1 MLVVLSSVRGG
12 VGTSVVSAAI
22 AVLAARDQSRPTY
35 LVDLTGDHT
44 DIFGLARVDT
54 GLDDWATHA
63 DRRLTDLAVEIDH
76 QLRLVPSR
84 APLRT
89 TDSLDGLVTALDQLR
104 HDAHVV
110 IDAGR
115 LDLTD
120 SLRELRPTHLL
131 VIRPCY
137 LALRATVSS
146 SRTWDGLV
154 VVRPPDRVL
163 TTRDVVNVTGLPAI
177 AEVDMSADVARAV
190 DAGVFGSRLP
200 AGLERCLRPAIERRL
215 VES

>member
-1 MLVVLSSVRGG
+1 MLMVLSSVRGG

-35 LVDLTGDHT
+35 LVDLTGDQT
-44 DIFGLARVDT
+44 DIFGLAQADI
-54 GLDDWATHA
+54 GLDDWTTRA
-63 DRRLTDLAVEIDH
+63 DRRLTDLAVDIDP

-84 APLRT
+84 TALDST
-89 TDSLDGLVTALDQLR
+89 ESLDGLVTALDQRR

-115 LDLTD
+115 LDLSD
-120 SLRELRPTHLL
+120 QFRELRPTHLL

-146 SRTWDGLV
+146 SRNWDGLV

-200 AGLERCLRPAIERRL
+200 SGLERSLRPAIERRL
-215 VES
+215 IET

>member
-1 MLVVLSSVRGG
+1 MLMVLSSVRGG

-35 LVDLTGDHT
+35 LVDLAGDQT
-44 DIFGLARVDT
+44 DIFGLAQADI
-54 GLDDWATHA
+54 GLDDWTTRA
-63 DRRLTDLAVEIDH
+63 DRRLTDLAVDIDP

-84 APLRT
+84 TALDST
-89 TDSLDGLVTALDQLR
+89 ESLDGLVTALEQRR
-104 HDAHVV
+104 HDTHVV

-115 LDLTD
+115 LDLSD
-120 SLRELRPTHLL
+120 PFRELRPTHLL

-200 AGLERCLRPAIERRL
+200 GGLERSLRPAIERRL
-215 VES
+215 IET

>member
-1 MLVVLSSVRGG
+1 MLMVLSSVRGG

-35 LVDLTGDHT
+35 LVDLTGDQT
-44 DIFGLARVDT
+44 DIFGLAQADI
-54 GLDDWATHA
+54 GLDDWTTRA
-63 DRRLTDLAVEIDH
+63 DRRLTDLAVDIDP

-84 APLRT
+84 TALDST
-89 TDSLDGLVTALDQLR
+89 ESLDGLVTALEQRR
-104 HDAHVV
+104 HDAHIV

-115 LDLTD
+115 LDLSD
-120 SLRELRPTHLL
+120 SFRELRPTHLL

-146 SRTWDGLV
+146 SRNWDGLV

-200 AGLERCLRPAIERRL
+200 SGLERSLRPAIERRL
-215 VES
+215 IET

>member
-1 MLVVLSSVRGG
+1 MLMVLSSVRGG

-22 AVLAARDQSRPTY
+22 AVLAARDQSRLTY

-44 DIFGLARVDT
+44 DIFGLAHVET
-54 GLDDWATHA
+54 GLDDWTTQA
-63 DRRLTDLAVEIDH
+63 DRRLTDLALEINPK
-76 QLRLVPSR
+76 LRLVPSR
-84 APLRT
+84 VALDAT
-89 TDSLDGLVTALDQLR
+89 VSLDGLVTALEQLR
-104 HDAHVV
+104 HDAHIV

-120 SLRELRPTHLL
+120 SLRELRPTHFL

-154 VVRPPDRVL
+154 IVRPPDRVL

-200 AGLERCLRPAIERRL
+200 AALERSLRPAVERRL

>member
-1 MLVVLSSVRGG
+1 MLMVLSSVRGG

-35 LVDLTGDHT
+35 LVDLTGDQT
-44 DIFGLARVDT
+44 DIFGLAQADI
-54 GLDDWATHA
+54 GLDDWTTRA
-63 DRRLTDLAVEIDH
+63 DRRLTDLAVDIDP

-84 APLRT
+84 TALDST
-89 TDSLDGLVTALDQLR
+89 ESLDGLVTALEQRR

-115 LDLTD
+115 LDLSD
-120 SLRELRPTHLL
+120 SFRELRPTHLL

-146 SRTWDGLV
+146 SRNWDGLV

-200 AGLERCLRPAIERRL
+200 SGLERSLRPAIERRL
-215 VES
+215 IET

>member
-146 SRTWDGLV
+146 TRTWDGLV

>member
-1 MLVVLSSVRGG
+1 MLMVLSSVRGG

-35 LVDLTGDHT
+35 LVDLTGDQT
-44 DIFGLARVDT
+44 DIFGLAQADI
-54 GLDDWATHA
+54 GLDDWTTRA
-63 DRRLTDLAVEIDH
+63 DRRLTDLAVDIDP

-84 APLRT
+84 TALDST
-89 TDSLDGLVTALDQLR
+89 ESLDGLVTALEQRR

-115 LDLTD
+115 LDLSD
-120 SLRELRPTHLL
+120 SFRELRPTHLL

-137 LALRATVSS
+137 LALRSTVSS
-146 SRTWDGLV
+146 SRNWDGLV

-200 AGLERCLRPAIERRL
+200 SGLERSLRPAIERRL
-215 VES
+215 IET